1 MPFVSRIA
9 RALPF
14 ALVVTVCA
22 STAQTTPAVAVAAA
36 TPAPARENAAEAEL
50 LKRLREAFPASRI
63 DSVATTPV
71 DGVFEVVAGP
81 NVFYT
86 DNSGRYVLFGKL
98 FDMKTR
104 TDITA
109 ARIAEVQR
117 LDVSILTHANAIKEV
132 RGNGKRVLYVFAD
145 PNCGYCKALEKT
157 LQEVNDVTVYTY
169 LVPLLGPTRS
179 RKGVRSGVPPTA
191 PRPGRTGCSRQNPKP
206 ASDRCD
212 DPLDIN
218 TELSKKLDIPGTPML
233 IAADG
238 RRLMGAV
245 AAAEIE
251 ALLSKPPPLL
261 RLYDHQDGSLDR
273 GVSNEA
279 PPLSL
284 RHRLSHCRPCR
295 MLRHDGPRW
304 QQ

>member
-1 MPFVSRIA
+1 MQFISRIA
-9 RALPF
+9 RAVPF
-14 ALVVTVCA
+14 AFVVA
-22 STAQTTPAVAVAAA
+22 LGAATAQTNQPVAVAAA
-36 TPAPARENAAEAEL
+36 APPQAREIAAEAEL

-63 DSVATTPV
+63 DSVTTTPV

-117 LDVSILTHANAIKEV
+117 LDVSILTHANAIKHV

-169 LVPLLGPTRS
+169 LVPLLGPDS
-179 RKGVRSGVPPTA
+179 FEKGRAIWCAADRAKVWTEWMLRGVTPKAA
-191 PRPGRTGCSRQNPKP
+191 P
-206 ASDRCD
+206 DRCD
-212 DPLDIN
+212 DPLDVN
-218 TELSKKLDIPGTPML
+218 TELSKKLDMPGTPMM
-233 IAADG
+233 ISADG

-251 ALLSKPPPLL
+251 GLLSKPAAVATASPTTKTV
-261 RLYDHQDGSLDR
+261 R
-273 GVSNEA
+273 
-279 PPLSL
+279 
-284 RHRLSHCRPCR
+284 
-295 MLRHDGPRW
+295 
-304 QQ
+304 

>member
-63 DSVATTPV
+63 DSVATTAV

-169 LVPLLGPTRS
+169 LVPLLGPDS
-179 RKGVRSGVPPTA
+179 FEKGRAIWCASDRATA
-191 PRPGRTGCSRQNPKP
+191 WSDWMLRGRTPKP

-218 TELSKKLDIPGTPML
+218 TELSKKLDMPGTPML

-251 ALLSKPPPLL
+251 ALLSKPAAVAAASTTTKTV
-261 RLYDHQDGSLDR
+261 R
-273 GVSNEA
+273 
-279 PPLSL
+279 
-284 RHRLSHCRPCR
+284 
-295 MLRHDGPRW
+295 
-304 QQ
+304 

>member
-1 MPFVSRIA
+1 MHFVPRIV

-14 ALVVTVCA
+14 ALVVA
-22 STAQTTPAVAVAAA
+22 IGAATAQPRQGGTVAVAA
-36 TPAPARENAAEAEL
+36 PPPARESTAEAEL
-50 LKRLREAFPASRI
+50 VKRLREAFPSSRI
-63 DSVATTPV
+63 DSVASTAAE
-71 DGVFEVVAGP
+71 GLFEVVAGP

-86 DNSGRYVLFGKL
+86 DISGRYVLFGKL

-104 TDITA
+104 TDITS

-117 LDVSILTHANAIKEV
+117 LDVSILTHVNAIKQV

-157 LQEVNDVTVYTY
+157 LQEVTDVTVYTY
-169 LVPLLGPTRS
+169 LVPLLGPDS
-179 RKGVRSGVPPTA
+179 FEKGRAIWCSSDRAVAWSDWMLR
-191 PRPGRTGCSRQNPKP
+191 GRTPRA

-212 DPLDIN
+212 DPLDLN
-218 TELSKKLDIPGTPML
+218 TELSKKLEMPGTPML

-251 ALLSKPPPLL
+251 ALLSKAATVAAASPTTKTV
-261 RLYDHQDGSLDR
+261 R
-273 GVSNEA
+273 
-279 PPLSL
+279 
-284 RHRLSHCRPCR
+284 
-295 MLRHDGPRW
+295 
-304 QQ
+304 

>member
-1 MPFVSRIA
+1 MACMSRIA

-14 ALVVTVCA
+14 ALVA
-22 STAQTTPAVAVAAA
+22 ALGAATAQTQQPVVATAA
-36 TPAPARENAAEAEL
+36 TPPARESTAEADL

-63 DSVATTPV
+63 DSVSTTPV

-104 TDITA
+104 TDITS

-169 LVPLLGPTRS
+169 LVPLLGPDS
-179 RKGVRSGVPPTA
+179 FEKGRAIWCASDRAKAWSDWMLRGRA
-191 PRPGRTGCSRQNPKP
+191 PQA

-212 DPLDIN
+212 DPLDLN
-218 TELSKKLDIPGTPML
+218 TDLSKKLDMPGTPMM
-233 IAADG
+233 ITADG

-245 AAAEIE
+245 AAADIE
-251 ALLSKPPPLL
+251 ALLSKPAAVAAASPTTKTV
-261 RLYDHQDGSLDR
+261 R
-273 GVSNEA
+273 
-279 PPLSL
+279 
-284 RHRLSHCRPCR
+284 
-295 MLRHDGPRW
+295 
-304 QQ
+304 

>member
-1 MPFVSRIA
+1 MPFMSRTV
-9 RALPF
+9 RALSLAF
-14 ALVVTVCA
+14 TAA
-22 STAQTTPAVAVAAA
+22 FGAATAQTQQPVAVATAA
-36 TPAPARENAAEAEL
+36 APAPHESTVEAEL

-71 DGVFEVVAGP
+71 DGVFEIVAGS

-104 TDITA
+104 TDITS

-145 PNCGYCKALEKT
+145 PNCAYCKALEKT

-169 LVPLLGPTRS
+169 LVPLLGPDS
-179 RKGVRSGVPPTA
+179 FEKGRAIWCA
-191 PRPGRTGCSRQNPKP
+191 PDRAKAWSDWMLRGRTPKA
-206 ASDRCD
+206 ASDRCE
-212 DPLDIN
+212 DPLDLN
-218 TELSKKLDIPGTPML
+218 SEVSKKLDMPGTPMM
-233 IAADG
+233 IGADG

-251 ALLSKPPPLL
+251 ALLSKPAAVAAT
-261 RLYDHQDGSLDR
+261 SKTTKSDR
-273 GVSNEA
+273 
-279 PPLSL
+279 
-284 RHRLSHCRPCR
+284 
-295 MLRHDGPRW
+295 
-304 QQ
+304 